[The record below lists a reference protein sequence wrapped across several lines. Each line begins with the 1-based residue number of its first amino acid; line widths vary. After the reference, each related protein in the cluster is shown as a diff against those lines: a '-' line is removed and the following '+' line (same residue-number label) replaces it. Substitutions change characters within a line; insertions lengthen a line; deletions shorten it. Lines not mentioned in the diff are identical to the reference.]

1 MEKKARAHST
11 VQGPNSRS
19 SREGRGQEEVSV
31 EFRRPQ
37 AKGGAARTHQ
47 G

>member
-1 MEKKARAHST
+1 MIEKAKAHST

-19 SREGRGQEEVSV
+19 PREGRGQEEVSV